1 MITINIDG
9 NSNHVSVD
17 TAPVSR
23 TEQPLIAGGR
33 RLVDENRFVCLV
45 DDELTIVRR
54 VETGRGLRA
63 FDESIHRFIKLN
75 SFEIIRGAFVGETYS
90 EIVEDGPVAVALY
103 GEEEDDTEIVDGYLE
118 CEDEIVDD
126 TEEENLYDDVIDYG
140 DFNDDSETA
149 EVATAVDCEVEMM
162 KMILDSRGREIEDL
176 KVQVATL
183 AAIVDRLVG
192 PTIKHVA
199 IDSVAGC

>member
-1 MITINIDG
+1 M
-9 NSNHVSVD
+9 
-17 TAPVSR
+17 
-23 TEQPLIAGGR
+23 
-33 RLVDENRFVCLV
+33 VDENRFVCLV

-63 FDESIHRFIKLN
+63 FDESINRFIKLN
-75 SFEIIRGAFVGETYS
+75 SFEIIRSAFVSETYS

-118 CEDEIVDD
+118 CEDDIADD

-140 DFNDDSETA
+140 DFNDDSEAA
-149 EVATAVDCEVEMM
+149 EVATPTDCEVEML

-192 PTIKHVA
+192 PTMKYVA